1 MAKYSVDLRKL
12 IFGRMLLNFLYLA
25 AGLILLTWSADRFI
39 AAAASLVRHWGV
51 SPMLIGVFVLGIGTS
66 APEIAVSISAAL
78 RGTPDIALGNA
89 IGSNITNIGLVLGIC
104 AAIRVLPV
112 TSSALRSEFP
122 AVMLVSVL
130 LLLICADD
138 HYAQYEGIGLLILF
152 IGVMGWL
159 VWRGSHAEP
168 GDPLIEEIESQP
180 SAEMS
185 LKPAVAWLIFGL
197 IGLPVS
203 ADLFVTGASGI
214 AREMGVSE
222 LVIGL
227 TIVAFGTSLPE
238 LAASLSSALR
248 GEVEMALGNVLGSNL
263 FNALIVFGVP
273 GALQSIELAPEV
285 LRRDLPMMLALTAAI
300 YLLAKLHNS
309 IGRLAGLGLIGSFI
323 AYLSILAL

>member
-1 MAKYSVDLRKL
+1 
-12 IFGRMLLNFLYLA
+12 MLLNFLYLA
-25 AGLILLTWSADRFI
+25 AGLVLLTWSADRFI

-51 SPMLIGVFVLGIGTS
+51 SPMLIGVFVLGVGTS

-89 IGSNITNIGLVLGIC
+89 IGSNITNIALVLGIC
-104 AAIRVLPV
+104 ATIRVLPV
-112 TSSALRSEFP
+112 TSGALRSEFP
-122 AVMLVSVL
+122 AVMLVSIL

-138 HYAQYEGIGLLILF
+138 YYAQYEGLGLLVLF
-152 IGVMGWL
+152 VGVMGWL
-159 VWRGSHAEP
+159 VWRSNRAEP
-168 GDPLIEEIESQP
+168 DDPLIEEIQSQ
-180 SAEMS
+180 SQAEMAK
-185 LKPAVAWLIFGL
+185 KPALAWLIFGL

-203 ADLFVTGASGI
+203 ADFFVTGASGI

-238 LAASLSSALR
+238 LAASLSSTLR

-273 GALQSIELAPEV
+273 GALHPVDLAPEV
-285 LRRDLPMMLALTAAI
+285 LRRDLPMMLALTVSI
-300 YLLAKLHNS
+300 YLLAKLYNG
-309 IGRLAGLGLIGSFI
+309 IGRMAGLGLLGSFFV
-323 AYLSILAL
+323 YLSILAF